1 MASRLTI
8 LGSLLLSA
16 AALILV
22 DNYLYSSG
30 YIVKLAATVIT
41 LAFIYFFFKL
51 IIEDRVIGRQS
62 NYKVR
67 YYYSKTASMLYLTVI
82 LISVLIIWVDDIQ
95 ALLLGFGLI
104 AAAFTISIQD
114 VARNFVGGIAIFFNR
129 IYGVGDRIEVMD
141 KRGDVIDIG
150 LLYTTLLEIGD
161 WVGGDQP
168 TGRLSIIPNGYVLGN
183 TVNNY
188 TRDFGFIWDEMTIPV
203 TYDSDWREAI
213 SLILAAV
220 RGETI
225 DIIEQSEKAM
235 PFMEQRYFFSG
246 RSTDPAVFVRLTD
259 NWIELSARFVTSPM
273 KRRIVRNGISQ
284 RILKGVEESEKVK
297 IASQTFE
304 IVGFPELRLRKDGGK
319 FDPGDK

>member
-1 MASRLTI
+1 MVSRLTI

-16 AALILV
+16 AALILI
-22 DNYLYSSG
+22 DNLLYSSD
-30 YIVKLAATVIT
+30 YIEKLAATAIV
-41 LAFIYFFFKL
+41 LALIYFFFKL
-51 IIEDRVIGRQS
+51 ILEDRIIGRQA
-62 NYKVR
+62 NYKIR
-67 YYYSKTASMLYLTVI
+67 YYYSKTASLLYLLVI
-82 LISVLIIWVDDIQ
+82 ITFMLIIWVDDIQ

-104 AAAFTISIQD
+104 AAAFTITIQD

-129 IYGVGDRIEVMD
+129 IYSVGDRVEVMD

-161 WVGGDQP
+161 WINGDQP

-188 TRDFGFIWDEMTIPV
+188 TRDFGFIWDEMTVPV
-203 TYDSDWREAI
+203 TYDSDWRGAI

-220 RGETI
+220 RQETG

-235 PFMEQRYFFSG
+235 PFLEHKYFFSG
-246 RSTDPAVFVRLTD
+246 RSTDPAVFIRLTD

-273 KRRIVRNGISQ
+273 KRRIIRNGISQ
-284 RILKGVEESEKVK
+284 RILEGVEGSENVK
-297 IASQTFE
+297 IASQTFD
-304 IVGFPELRLRKDGGK
+304 IVGFPEVRLKDDDRTKMG
-319 FDPGDK
+319 